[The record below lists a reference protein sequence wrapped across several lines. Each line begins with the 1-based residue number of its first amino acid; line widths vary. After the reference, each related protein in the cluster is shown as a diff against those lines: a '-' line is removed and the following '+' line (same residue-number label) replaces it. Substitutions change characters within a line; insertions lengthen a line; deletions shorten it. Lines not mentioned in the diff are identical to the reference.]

1 MTTTTQT
8 EVDIAE
14 APRIELQ
21 PLPQNP
27 KQSTFAQKYIN
38 VTEDIRGA
46 LVPPSTAVEARQ
58 RWNHPQINMWRT
70 LATFWSF
77 FIVGMNDG
85 AYGVCIHHQIR
96 ISLIEADN

>member
-1 MTTTTQT
+1 MATMTTITQT
-8 EVDIAE
+8 EVDISE

-21 PLPQNP
+21 PLPRNP
-27 KQSTFAQKYIN
+27 KHSTTAQKYSN

-58 RWNHPQINMWRT
+58 IWNHPKINMWRT

-85 AYGVCIHHQIR
+85 AYGVSIYQV
-96 ISLIEADN
+96 